1 MTIDDLETILEGCK
15 NGSRLS
21 QKRLYQ
27 QFFSYGMSV
36 SVRYSSTRE
45 EAQEICQDGFVKV
58 FAKIKDCTN
67 IGSFKG
73 WFRRIMVNTA
83 IDHYRK
89 KRSSQPFS
97 NDMDAIVNLVSTDIS
112 GLDNISLE
120 EKLSMVSLLPPA
132 CKVTFNLYAVEGFST
147 AEIAESLQIA
157 EGTVRANLARAR
169 FRLQKMIE
177 ESDKIKYSV

>member
-1 MTIDDLETILEGCK
+1 MSIDDLETILEGCK

-27 QFFSYGMSV
+27 QFFGYGMSV
-36 SVRYSSTRE
+36 SMRYASTRE
-45 EAQEICQDGFVKV
+45 EAQEICQDGFVKA
-58 FAKIKDCTN
+58 FSKINDCTS

-89 KRSSQPFS
+89 KRSSQPFLDDLDS
-97 NDMDAIVNLVSTDIS
+97 IVGLVTVESS

-120 EKLSMVSLLPPA
+120 EKLSMVNELPPA
-132 CKVTFNLYAVEGFST
+132 CKVAFNLYAVEGFST
-147 AEIAESLQIA
+147 SEIAESLQIA
-157 EGTVRANLARAR
+157 EGTVRANLAKAR